1 MEQYLIWLI
10 IALVLLGTEMMLA
23 SVYLIAFL
31 LGALTASACA
41 FFGCS
46 LTIQCSLGAIVII
59 AGVICAYFYRKKI
72 ALLNNKISLDNIDED
87 QIVFVDNI
95 LEDGT
100 AKVKY
105 RGALW
110 TAYKADGAPI
120 TKGQHK
126 IEKIDGTR
134 LVLK

>member
-72 ALLNNKISLDNIDED
+72 ALLNNKISLDNNTPSVVNLIPAEVYS
-87 QIVFVDNI
+87 IRFNFVNLSKTFLYLSNTSI
-95 LEDGT
+95 LNF
-100 AKVKY
+100 
-105 RGALW
+105 LL
-110 TAYKADGAPI
+110 I
-120 TKGQHK
+120 
-126 IEKIDGTR
+126 
-134 LVLK
+134 

>member
-1 MEQYLIWLI
+1 MELYLIWLI

-31 LGALTASACA
+31 LGALTASALA
-41 FFGCS
+41 FFGS
-46 LTIQCSLGAIVII
+46 PLTIQCTLGAIVII

-72 ALLNNKISLDNIDED
+72 ALLNNKSSLDNIDED
-87 QIVFVDNI
+87 QIVFVDNV

-105 RGALW
+105 RGAQW